1 MVFMWLCFVHSYNPV
16 VEYLQLDL
24 CSLPQPLPSFF
35 LIFPFISLLH
45 HLIDFISLRS
55 SGSNYFPVSYNTP
68 VSDFIYYIIKNFMK
82 NFWTYLSFLV
92 TGLPSPQ
99 GSVHGQ
105 PQVGTLSTPGP
116 PGVIMGSH
124 VGGVGGVRRNRAG
137 WREWRRADP
146 TLINSLWKSKM
157 GHGIRS
163 QLGKLKSLL
172 DISFRRNK
180 NSFGRVY

>member
-1 MVFMWLCFVHSYNPV
+1 M
-16 VEYLQLDL
+16 
-24 CSLPQPLPSFF
+24 
-35 LIFPFISLLH
+35 
-45 HLIDFISLRS
+45 
-55 SGSNYFPVSYNTP
+55 
-68 VSDFIYYIIKNFMK
+68 
-82 NFWTYLSFLV
+82 

-105 PQVGTLSTPGP
+105 PQVGTISTPGP
-116 PGVIMGSH
+116 PGITGGH

-163 QLGKLKSLL
+163 QLGELH
-172 DISFRRNK
+172 
-180 NSFGRVY
+180 V